1 MLRFT
6 TLVRLSRIA
15 GKMSFSNGA
24 LIPSRLVAT
33 FEGSDLVN
41 LSKEVTS
48 RSGISKFVVD
58 GFLSFTK
65 LSVCDR
71 SGVAD
76 DYC

>member
-6 TLVRLSRIA
+6 TLVRLSRIS
-15 GKMSFSNGA
+15 GKMSFSNAGA

-71 SGVAD
+71 SGVAG
-76 DYC
+76 

>member
-15 GKMSFSNGA
+15 GEMSFSNRA

-33 FEGSDLVN
+33 VEGSDLVN
-41 LSKEVTS
+41 LSKEVTA

-71 SGVAD
+71 SGVAG
-76 DYC
+76 